1 MPFVSPVY
9 VAPVVPPR
17 IGGAPDVT
25 SVTSAFPGVEGAPSA
40 DGSGL
45 EVASRRTPMSAAG
58 IRQALAGAYRR
69 LHGRNI
75 GAKELDVL
83 SAHVAHET
91 ARGERMFNYNF
102 GGMKGV
108 GPSGLTTRY
117 TTTEVFDGEEKKLVD
132 GFRAYRNPIEGAT
145 DYLRLLEQR
154 FPSAARAA
162 ASGDVT
168 EFSGALKRAGYY
180 TADEEAYTRALRAHA
195 HEAHGGGR
203 SAARAPSDV
212 ARSAPVA
219 PRALSAES
227 FGYLYG
233 DELAVEGLRLDGT
246 VGRELPTSLEVSRVL
261 GAVRALDAR
270 VMTPVEEPTAD
281 GLRNGG

>member
-1 MPFVSPVY
+1 VPFVAPVY

-17 IGGAPDVT
+17 IGGAPDV
-25 SVTSAFPGVEGAPSA
+25 SSLSPAFPGVEGAPA
-40 DGSGL
+40 DGANV

-102 GGMKGV
+102 GGMKGA
-108 GPSGLTTRY
+108 GLSGLTTRY
-117 TTTEVFDGEEKKLVD
+117 QTTEVLDGEVTKLVD
-132 GFRAYRNPIEGAT
+132 GFRAYRNPLEGAT

-162 ASGDVT
+162 AGGDVT
-168 EFSGALKRAGYY
+168 EFSSALKRAGYY
-180 TADEEAYTRALRAHA
+180 TADEEAYTKALRAHV
-195 HEAHGGGR
+195 HESHHGGRFVPR
-203 SAARAPSDV
+203 SPVDLV
-212 ARSAPVA
+212 RSAPLAREVSSE
-219 PRALSAES
+219 PS

-233 DELAVEGLRLDGT
+233 RELAVEGLRLDGGA
-246 VGRELPTSLEVSRVL
+246 GRDLPTSVEVSRVL

-270 VMTPVEEPTAD
+270 VMAPVEEPAAAD
-281 GLRNGG
+281 DRRGG